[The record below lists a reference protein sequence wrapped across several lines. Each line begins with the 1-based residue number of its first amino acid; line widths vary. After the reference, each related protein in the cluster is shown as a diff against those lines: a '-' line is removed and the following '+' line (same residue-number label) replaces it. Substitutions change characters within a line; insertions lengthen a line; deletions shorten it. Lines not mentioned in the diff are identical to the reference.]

1 MTQIAFTSCLGGMH
15 KAVNPHRQRLLVAS
29 NKTAKLASTAK
40 TGAAGASKK
49 TPEPADVPPE
59 PTKDAA
65 AKKRSDTQYGLER
78 KKFLAGPLGLAHLF
92 FGGSRVQFASIQYHC
107 KVRQEAEAEGERRV
121 VEGIS

>member
-40 TGAAGASKK
+40 TAAAGASTK
-49 TPEPADVPPE
+49 TPQPADVTPE

-78 KKFLAGPLGLAHLF
+78 KKFLAGPLGLAHLY

-107 KVRQEAEAEGERRV
+107 
-121 VEGIS
+121 